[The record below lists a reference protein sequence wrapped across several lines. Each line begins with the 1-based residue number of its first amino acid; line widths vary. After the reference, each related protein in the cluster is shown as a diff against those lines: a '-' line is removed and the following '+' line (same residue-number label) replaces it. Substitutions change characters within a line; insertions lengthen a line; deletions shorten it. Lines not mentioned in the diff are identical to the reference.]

1 TGCAISPAV
10 RENSA
15 RPSPST
21 ARSTARTC
29 AAAFFTSKTAAS
41 RRRNSAPRRASA
53 SITPASGKTNGIDSW
68 SAAASL
74 CRRREGAR
82 RTHQSA
88 LRMAEDKDLEDLI
101 AGRLRAAGLKFATER
116 AVGGLA
122 PDFVV
127 YAPDG
132 RQFIVQTRDWD
143 FPGLTMEAS
152 RQAQHYQDAAK
163 ADGAFI
169 VIPGLKRNLPSKGVV
184 TVEGLIPALQ
194 AEMQTEKS
202 RTNPAEVTRIDKLVF
217 AAMPFAPQYEDVF
230 FVAMSYAA
238 EQVGAV
244 CDRVDR
250 REFQGNVVDEVHR
263 MIRKASAVIVD
274 LSESK
279 PNVLYEAGY
288 AHALKKPCVHI
299 CSTPLE
305 KLPFDVAQWKTTR
318 YEPGQTHKLRRDL
331 TQRLKAIFDS

>member
-1 TGCAISPAV
+1 MPKESDELEEII
-10 RENSA
+10 
-15 RPSPST
+15 
-21 ARSTARTC
+21 
-29 AAAFFTSKTAAS
+29 AA
-41 RRRNSAPRRASA
+41 
-53 SITPASGKTNGIDSW
+53 
-68 SAAASL
+68 
-74 CRRREGAR
+74 
-82 RTHQSA
+82 
-88 LRMAEDKDLEDLI
+88 
-101 AGRLRAAGLKFATER
+101 RLREAGLKFATER

-122 PDFVV
+122 PDFIV

-184 TVEGLIPALQ
+184 TVDGLIPALQ
-194 AEMQTEKS
+194 AEIQTEKT
-202 RTNPAEVTRIDKLVF
+202 RANPPEVTRIEKLVF

-250 REFQGNVVDEVHR
+250 REFQGNVVEEVHR

-279 PNVLYEAGY
+279 PNVLYEAGF
-288 AHALKKPCVHI
+288 AHALKKPCIHI
-299 CSTPLE
+299 CSTSLE
-305 KLPFDVAQWKTTR
+305 KIPFDVAQWKTTR

-331 TQRLKAIFDS
+331 TQRLKAIFES